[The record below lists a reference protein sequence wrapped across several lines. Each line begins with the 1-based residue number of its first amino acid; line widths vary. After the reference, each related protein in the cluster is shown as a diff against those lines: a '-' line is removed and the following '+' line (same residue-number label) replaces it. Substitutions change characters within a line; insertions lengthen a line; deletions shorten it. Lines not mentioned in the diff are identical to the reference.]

1 MIFRPWYRRSSK
13 RFFQKYFLIK
23 SISEKIGHP
32 GAMYVER
39 ALHDLDSLSTDFSYL
54 LIIILIKKCVWDCS
68 SYNEF
73 KLLYIVL
80 DFENS

>member
-1 MIFRPWYRRSSK
+1 MIFKPRYRHSSK
-13 RFFQKYFLIK
+13 RFFQKYFLIR
-23 SISEKIGHP
+23 SISPKIGHP
-32 GAMYVER
+32 RAMYVER

-54 LIIILIKKCVWDCS
+54 LIIIPIKKCVRDCS
-68 SYNEF
+68 SYIEF